1 MAGCCLGCIA
11 VVLCCI
17 ENIEPA
23 QKLALN
29 QLNNFFGSLIQSHAA
44 TSLTF
49 VRAY

>member
-1 MAGCCLGCIA
+1 MAGYCIA

-17 ENIEPA
+17 ENKEPA

-29 QLNNFFGSLIQSHAA
+29 QLNNFFGSLQSHAA